1 MQARWVVV
9 SMTEGGKVTILRVP
23 GGYDESDYII
33 ACSSPEKA
41 AELVA
46 EMNGD
51 DPREDETWRH
61 SPADWINI
69 ETINV
74 DEVLPT
80 RTLYMMSAKAWPQ
93 REAEGLE
100 VHVDVQVPGVREAW
114 APNMVGHVMA
124 NAGTDPGVQVAYAT
138 YREDQRKGPNLP
150 YFDLFVVGSNA
161 AAVKKVFAERFTEM
175 TKDWPQW
182 WMEHAPEK
190 ERREIR

>member
-1 MQARWVVV
+1 MAGDT
-9 SMTEGGKVTILRVP
+9 MTEAGKITILRVP

-46 EMNGD
+46 ALNGD
-51 DPREDETWRH
+51 ELRDDETWRH
-61 SPADWINI
+61 SPADWISI

-80 RTLYMMSAKAWPQ
+80 RTLYMMSVKAWPEQ
-93 REAEGLE
+93 EAERLE
-100 VHVDVQVPGVREAW
+100 VHVDVQIPGGKW
-114 APNMVGHVMA
+114 APNMVGHVIK

-150 YFDLFVVGSNA
+150 YFDLFVVGSDPD
-161 AAVKKVFAERFTEM
+161 AVKALFAERFGEM
-175 TKDWPQW
+175 TKDWPKW
-182 WMEHAPEK
+182 WMENAPEK
-190 ERREIR
+190 EKKEIQ